1 VRYFTAVAYGGRLY
15 VEGVL
20 DRGRWEA
27 DRLIY
32 RDEAQII
39 FNPRVGDRKIHNPD
53 ELDLALT
60 ASRLGP
66 PSLRLWIAEG
76 LEDEAR
82 VRWGSHHAQ
91 GRNP

>member
-1 VRYFTAVAYGGRLY
+1 MRYFTAVALGGRLY

-20 DRGRWEA
+20 DRGKWEA
-27 DRLIY
+27 GNLIY
-32 RDEAQII
+32 RDEGQII
-39 FNPRVGDRKIHNPD
+39 FNPRVGDRKIHNPQ

-76 LEDEAR
+76 LEEAAHEIWQESR
-82 VRWGSHHAQ
+82 R
-91 GRNP
+91 